1 LGGRKEKFGFLNME
15 KSEGVVDMTEIIITT
30 DGSVSGNGKPDAVGG
45 WACILQAYRESLD
58 TECSKCGYKG
68 KLDEFED
75 TEYDGDVWGTCPKCH
90 INCMIFIEEK
100 KLIAEKEY
108 SGKLV
113 YETDSC
119 PITNNRAEMYAILKG
134 LESVTWKNCRIEV
147 HSDSEL
153 CIKTLNGEYSRKT
166 NQDLWER
173 LDNRCMELKNRG
185 CSIMFMWVRGH
196 SAHVLNNRADK
207 LAGKAKRS

>member
-1 LGGRKEKFGFLNME
+1 MID
-15 KSEGVVDMTEIIITT
+15 VVITT
-30 DGSVSGNGKPDAVGG
+30 DGSVSANGKPEAIGG
-45 WACILQAYRESLD
+45 WACILQAFKRELAPSDSDHLQV
-58 TECSKCGYKG
+58 
-68 KLDEFED
+68 LL
-75 TEYDGDVWGTCPKCH
+75 
-90 INCMIFIEEK
+90 N
-100 KLIAEKEY
+100 EKEC

-134 LESVTWKNCRIEV
+134 LEEITGKNCAIQV

-166 NQDLWER
+166 NTDLWER
-173 LDNRCMELKNRG
+173 LDKRCEELKNRG

-196 SAHVLNNRADK
+196 SGHALNERCDI
-207 LAGKAKRS
+207 LAGKAKRGV

>member
-1 LGGRKEKFGFLNME
+1 MGGRKEKFGFLNME

-30 DGSVSGNGKPDAVGG
+30 DGSVSGNGKKDAIGG
-45 WACILQAYRESLD
+45 WACILQAFKRELAPSDSD
-58 TECSKCGYKG
+58 T
-68 KLDEFED
+68 LQ
-75 TEYDGDVWGTCPKCH
+75 VL
-90 INCMIFIEEK
+90 IN
-100 KLIAEKEY
+100 EKEC

-134 LESVTWKNCRIEV
+134 LEEVCGKNCRIEV

-166 NQDLWER
+166 NTDLWER
-173 LDNRCMELKNRG
+173 LDKRCEELKNRG

-196 SAHVLNNRADK
+196 SGHALNERCDK
-207 LAGKAKRS
+207 LAGKAKRGG